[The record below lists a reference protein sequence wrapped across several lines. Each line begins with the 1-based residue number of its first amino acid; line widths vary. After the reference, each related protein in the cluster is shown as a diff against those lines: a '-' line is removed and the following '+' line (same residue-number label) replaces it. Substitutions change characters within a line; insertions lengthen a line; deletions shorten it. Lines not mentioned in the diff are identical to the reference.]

1 MEAMTRLLVIQPD
14 DSDPPAKLGEWLTE
28 AGAELHVVR
37 PFAEPLPSLDD
48 YQGVVCLGGGMGA
61 MDDLEHPWLKDVRQH
76 LASAVGRRMPTLGV
90 CLGGQ
95 LLAAATG
102 GRVIVGDQG
111 PEIGPSLVAKRDLAI
126 EDPLFGPM
134 PMMQDVM
141 HFHLD
146 AIDRLPPGAEL
157 MTSSP
162 KYPNQA
168 FRLNGSAYGLQFHIE
183 TTTDIMLQWAEQ
195 TPDAVAMVNPA
206 VLERGRLDTAHDDIA
221 EMWQPFAARFVQLAS
236 GELPMADRARNTLP
250 LV

>member
-1 MEAMTRLLVIQPD
+1 MTRLLVIQPD
-14 DSDPPAKLGEWLTE
+14 DSDPPAMLGEWLEE

-37 PFAEPLPSLDD
+37 PFAERLPELDG

-61 MDDLEHPWLKDVRQH
+61 MEDLAHPWLRDVRVL

-102 GRVIVGDQG
+102 GRVVAGDSG
-111 PEIGPSLVAKRDLAI
+111 PEIGPSIVAKRDVALQ
-126 EDPLFGPM
+126 DPLFGDL

-168 FRLNGSAYGLQFHIE
+168 FRLNGCAYGLQFHIE
-183 TTTDIMLQWAEQ
+183 TTTDIVLKWADSV
-195 TPDAVAMVNPA
+195 PDAVAKVNPA
-206 VLERGRLDTAHDDIA
+206 VLERGRLDAAHADIA
-221 EMWQPFAARFVQLAS
+221 EMWQPFAARFVRLAS
-236 GELPMADRARNTLP
+236 GELPLADRARNTLP